1 MAQDDFLMDEDN
13 YKEGIPMLTNNPQ
26 VAADYKGGP
35 VSLIQDEPPMENPDK
50 QYYDGGIV
58 RERMPSQGGRETFS
72 QYRERPPGPKP
83 TDDMLDIFEK
93 RKSYETKIKEQLPDL
108 DIDVVRRAE
117 DDTLA
122 ELYRDRSTL
131 LYGRQTRE
139 DEARYQAILNRNMQ
153 IAMQK
158 QAYARK
164 LYDAAMNIFDQDLQA
179 KRKYEREM
187 GKEALKGEYDLAKQG
202 MVDKQKAEQ
211 SKAKEEEQLKNI
223 DLPSLA
229 EAVANGQDAPIS
241 IKNTR
246 GANIHAMVKS
256 RVLNKYPKFDFN
268 MADANYKWKQ
278 SATNQRTIN
287 FAGGALPR
295 LVALDEQLRALP
307 NVNVNAINAVMRGVR
322 MQLGDPVYSD
332 FESNR
337 NAIVQEINT
346 ALSGTSQSSDT
357 RLNIELENLKSSRSP
372 QQIAAAVKNLREALI
387 ARLEVDL
394 GNIYPQDVVRGEKTM
409 KQYKEEL
416 FAKYRGKS
424 REKIILDK
432 LGIPD
437 ALAENRIP
445 PRQEYFSAMR
455 KANPKASDQEINAY
469 LDEKGVK

>member
-50 QYYDGGIV
+50 QYYDNGMV
-58 RERMPSQGGRETFS
+58 RERMPSQGGRETFA

-83 TDDMLDIFEK
+83 TDDMLNIFEK
-93 RKSYETKIKEQLPDL
+93 RKSYETRIKEQLPDL
-108 DIDVVRRAE
+108 DVDIVKRAE

-139 DEARYQAILNRNMQ
+139 DEARYQSILNRNMQ

-164 LYDAAMNIFDQDLQA
+164 LYDGAMNLFDQDIQQR
-179 KRKYEREM
+179 RKAETEM

-202 MVDKQKAEQ
+202 MVEKQKAAQ
-211 SKAKEEEQLKNI
+211 TKAKEDEQLKNI
-223 DLPSLA
+223 DLPSLTQ
-229 EAVANGQDAPIS
+229 AVADGQDAPIS

-256 RVLNKYPKFDFN
+256 GVLNQYPKFDFN

-287 FAGGALPR
+287 FVGGALPR
-295 LVALDEQLRALP
+295 LGALDAQLKELP
-307 NVNVNAINAVMRGVR
+307 NVDLNVINRIMRTVLTETGK
-322 MQLGDPVYSD
+322 PAYTNY
-332 FESNR
+332 ESNR

-346 ALSGTSQSSDT
+346 ALSGSSQSSDM
-357 RLNIELENLKSSRSP
+357 RLQIELENLKSARSP
-372 QQIAAAVKNLREALI
+372 EQIKGAIENLRAALE
-387 ARLEVDL
+387 ARLDVDL
-394 GNIYPQDVVRGEKTM
+394 SPLYPIEVVRGEKSM
-409 KQYKEEL
+409 SQYKKEL
-416 FAKYRGKS
+416 YSKYRNDYSNHFGGEQKAQEVGGGTAPPVSALKEGVQRTFKNGQVWALINGK
-424 REKIILDK
+424 
-432 LGIPD
+432 PV
-437 ALAENRIP
+437 
-445 PRQEYFSAMR
+445 Q
-455 KANPKASDQEINAY
+455 
-469 LDEKGVK
+469 VK

>member
-35 VSLIQDEPPMENPDK
+35 VFLIQDEPPMENPDK

-58 RERMPSQGGRETFS
+58 RERMPSQGGRETFL

-83 TDDMLDIFEK
+83 SDDMLDIFEK

-139 DEARYQAILNRNMQ
+139 DEARYQSILNRNMQ

-164 LYDAAMNIFDQDLQA
+164 LYDGAMNIFDQDLQA

-187 GKEALKGEYDLAKQG
+187 GKEALKGEYDLAKQW

-287 FAGGALPR
+287 FVGGALPR
-295 LVALDEQLRALP
+295 LGALDAQLKELP
-307 NVNVNAINAVMRGVR
+307 NVDLNVINRIMRTVLTETGK
-322 MQLGDPVYSD
+322 PAYTNY
-332 FESNR
+332 ESNR

-346 ALSGTSQSSDT
+346 ALSGSSQSSDM
-357 RLNIELENLKSSRSP
+357 RLQIELENLKSARSP
-372 QQIAAAVKNLREALI
+372 EQIKGAIENLRAALE
-387 ARLEVDL
+387 ARLDVDL
-394 GNIYPQDVVRGEKTM
+394 SPLYPLEVVRGEKSM
-409 KQYKEEL
+409 SQYKKEL
-416 FAKYRGKS
+416 YSKYRNDYRNHFGGEQKTQTLGGGATPPVSALKEGVQRTFKNGQVWALINGKPV
-424 REKIILDK
+424 R
-432 LGIPD
+432 
-437 ALAENRIP
+437 
-445 PRQEYFSAMR
+445 
-455 KANPKASDQEINAY
+455 
-469 LDEKGVK
+469 VK

>member
-13 YKEGIPMLTNNPQ
+13 YGDKIPMLTNNPQ

-50 QYYDGGIV
+50 QYYDNGMV

-93 RKSYETKIKEQLPDL
+93 RKAYETKIKEQLPDL
-108 DIDVVRRAE
+108 DFDVVRRAE

-139 DEARYQAILNRNMQ
+139 DEARYQSILNRNMQ

-164 LYDAAMNIFDQDLQA
+164 LYDGAMNIFDQDLQA

-187 GKEALKGEYDLAKQG
+187 GKEALRGEYDLAKQG

-211 SKAKEEEQLKNI
+211 TKAKEDEQLKNI
-223 DLPSLA
+223 DLPSLTQ
-229 EAVANGQDAPIS
+229 AVADGQDAPIS

-256 RVLNKYPKFDFN
+256 GVLNQYPKFDFN

-287 FAGGALPR
+287 FVGGALPR
-295 LVALDEQLRALP
+295 LGALDAQLKELP
-307 NVNVNAINAVMRGVR
+307 NVDLNVINRIMKTVLTETGKPA
-322 MQLGDPVYSD
+322 YTNY
-332 FESNR
+332 ESNR

-346 ALSGTSQSSDT
+346 ALSGSSQSSDM
-357 RLNIELENLKSSRSP
+357 RLQIELENLKSARSP
-372 QQIAAAVKNLREALI
+372 EQIKGAIENLRAALE
-387 ARLEVDL
+387 ARLDVDL
-394 GNIYPQDVVRGEKTM
+394 SPLYPIEVVRGEKSM
-409 KQYKEEL
+409 SQYKKEL
-416 FAKYRGKS
+416 YSKYRNDYRNHFGGEQKAQELGGGTAPPVSALKEGVQRTFKNGQVWALINGK
-424 REKIILDK
+424 
-432 LGIPD
+432 P
-437 ALAENRIP
+437 
-445 PRQEYFSAMR
+445 
-455 KANPKASDQEINAY
+455 
-469 LDEKGVK
+469 VKVK

>member
-50 QYYDGGIV
+50 QYYDNGMV
-58 RERMPSQGGRETFS
+58 RERMPSQGGRETFA

-93 RKSYETKIKEQLPDL
+93 RKSYETRIKEQLPDL

-139 DEARYQAILNRNMQ
+139 DEARYQSILNRNMQ

-164 LYDAAMNIFDQDLQA
+164 LYDGAMNIFDQDLQA

-229 EAVANGQDAPIS
+229 EAVANGQDAPIA
-241 IKNTR
+241 IKNTK

-287 FAGGALPR
+287 FVGGALPR
-295 LVALDEQLRALP
+295 LGALDAQLKELP
-307 NVNVNAINAVMRGVR
+307 NVDLNVINRIMRTVLTETGK
-322 MQLGDPVYSD
+322 PAYTNY
-332 FESNR
+332 ESNR

-346 ALSGTSQSSDT
+346 ALSGSSQSSDM
-357 RLNIELENLKSSRSP
+357 RLQIELENLKSARSP
-372 QQIAAAVKNLREALI
+372 EQIKGAIENLRAALE
-387 ARLEVDL
+387 ARLDVDL
-394 GNIYPQDVVRGEKTM
+394 SPLYPIEVVRGEKTM
-409 KQYKEEL
+409 PQYKKEL
-416 FAKYRGKS
+416 YSKYRNDYSNHFGGEQKAQAAGSGNAPPISALKEGVQRTFKNGQVWALINGKPV
-424 REKIILDK
+424 R
-432 LGIPD
+432 
-437 ALAENRIP
+437 
-445 PRQEYFSAMR
+445 
-455 KANPKASDQEINAY
+455 
-469 LDEKGVK
+469 VK